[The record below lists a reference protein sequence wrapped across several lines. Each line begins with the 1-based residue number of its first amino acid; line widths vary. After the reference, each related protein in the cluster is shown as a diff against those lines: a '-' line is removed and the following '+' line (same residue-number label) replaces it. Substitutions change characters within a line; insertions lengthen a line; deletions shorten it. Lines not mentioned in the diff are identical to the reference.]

1 VGGAARQS
9 AIPTVD
15 RGCVRRSTRQRTL
28 LAVWC
33 LGAPLA
39 LARPLASQ
47 TPPGCDARDLLG
59 RSDVRQ
65 GIGELY
71 AETQIDG
78 SEHVMLVFP
87 DSVDIHPSAIVA
99 RRSVRLG
106 VPAET
111 IAIVHTHPAATIEYP
126 SPNDVDALKRLQ
138 IGRPG
143 VCSYVAGVTP
153 AGQHPVYEIL
163 PDGKTVLVESF

>member
-1 VGGAARQS
+1 MRR
-9 AIPTVD
+9 PTA
-15 RGCVRRSTRQRTL
+15 L

-33 LGAPLA
+33 LGAGLL

-47 TPPGCDARDLLG
+47 TPPGCDATQLLA

-71 AETQIDG
+71 AETQSDG
-78 SEHVMLVFP
+78 GEHVMLVFP
-87 DSVDIHPSAIVA
+87 DSVDTHPSAIVA
-99 RRSVRLG
+99 RRSVHFG

-126 SPNDVDALKRLQ
+126 SPNDIAELKRLQ
-138 IGRPG
+138 LARPG
-143 VCSYVAGVTP
+143 VCSYVAGTTP
-153 AGQHPVYEIL
+153 GGQRPVYEIL
-163 PDGKTVLVESF
+163 PDGKTVKVELVS